1 LTRVV
6 VKFAIGQNQQ
16 QTLAHGHCPA
26 ALVAVK
32 QRGIELI
39 E

>member
-6 VKFAIGQNQQ
+6 VKFAVGQNEQ
-16 QTLAHGHCPA
+16 QTLPHRHRAA

>member
-6 VKFAIGQNQQ
+6 VEFAIRQNEQQ
-16 QTLAHGHCPA
+16 ALPHGHCPA
-26 ALVAVK
+26 AFVAVK
-32 QRGIELI
+32 QRRIELI